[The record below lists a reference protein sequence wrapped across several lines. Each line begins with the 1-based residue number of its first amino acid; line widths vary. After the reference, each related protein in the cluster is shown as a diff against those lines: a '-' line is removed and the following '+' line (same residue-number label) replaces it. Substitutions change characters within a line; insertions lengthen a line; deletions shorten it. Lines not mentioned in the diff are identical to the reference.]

1 MSPGASPTLF
11 LFEDKLVAPGFPLE
25 FFLFLSFRDTM
36 CAKEERGREKIETLL
51 SQHFAISL
59 EAAKLGSQV
68 FLSSQGINLC
78 RAHTFSF
85 SFLFQEIGKRK
96 GRKCVRAREFIIPCL
111 FPHLLFPF
119 SLKEK
124 EKKEKREREDW
135 R

>member
-36 CAKEERGREKIETLL
+36 CAKEENGREKIETLL

-68 FLSSQGINLC
+68 FLSSNRLAVISCLLPF
-78 RAHTFSF
+78 FSF
-85 SFLFQEIGKRK
+85 IMKRK
-96 GRKCVRAREFIIPCL
+96 TRNPATSG
-111 FPHLLFPF
+111 
-119 SLKEK
+119 
-124 EKKEKREREDW
+124 
-135 R
+135 

>member
-68 FLSSQGINLC
+68 FLSS
-78 RAHTFSF
+78 F
-85 SFLFQEIGKRK
+85 FLITSDCQPR
-96 GRKCVRAREFIIPCL
+96 
-111 FPHLLFPF
+111 
-119 SLKEK
+119 S
-124 EKKEKREREDW
+124 
-135 R
+135 